1 MKIPGTEV
9 GASIQIDPSLSLD
22 QQPQI
27 EQIRQLIRRTEERF
41 FDHLSDLFDA
51 DSEKYA
57 KIETIMLR
65 NANIDGPSLLEVL
78 ERKGK
83 GIERSQVVFADD
95 SELIWY
101 KKNTIIALREQS
113 DIEASNTL
121 WETYAKNQDHTLREI
136 MNQAESAELRSQL
149 LKETFGRT
157 GKKIYMEPVINFD
170 YGYNIF
176 VGENFYANF
185 NCTFLDVSTIEI
197 GDNCMFAPNVQLY
210 TATHPL
216 HPVKRNSGLEYAKPI
231 KIGDNVWLGG
241 GVIVTPGVTLGNN
254 VVVGAGSV
262 VTKSFPDNVVIAGNP
277 ARIIKT
283 VEEEPLEESLET
295 LRQKIDTI
303 DRELVALL
311 EKRMDTVTKIGQVK
325 KEGNQAVY
333 DEKREQQ
340 VLDKVAK
347 LLKNKGYKETIT
359 NTYVD
364 LMKHSREYQ
373 NKMKEE

>member
-1 MKIPGTEV
+1 MTEFKTEKEKMIA
-9 GASIQIDPSLSLD
+9 GELYFANDPELV
-22 QQPQI
+22 
-27 EQIRQLIRRTEERF
+27 
-41 FDHLSDLFDA
+41 A
-51 DSEKYA
+51 DRMFA
-57 KIETIMLR
+57 
-65 NANIDGPSLLEVL
+65 
-78 ERKGK
+78 
-83 GIERSQVVFADD
+83 RSQ
-95 SELIWY
+95 SQ
-101 KKNTIIALREQS
+101 II
-113 DIEASNTL
+113 
-121 WETYAKNQDHTLREI
+121 
-136 MNQAESAELRSQL
+136 NQAESAELRSQL

-170 YGYNIF
+170 YGSNIF

-231 KIGDNVWLGG
+231 KIGNNVWLGG
-241 GVIVTPGVTLGNN
+241 GVIVTPGVTLGDN

-283 VEEEPLEESLET
+283 VEEELTEESLET
-295 LRQKIDTI
+295 LRHKIDMI

-325 KEGNQAVY
+325 KEENQAVY
-333 DEKREQQ
+333 DAKREQQ
-340 VLDKVAK
+340 VLDKVVS

-359 NTYVD
+359 DTYVD

>member
-1 MKIPGTEV
+1 MTEFKTEKEKMIA
-9 GASIQIDPSLSLD
+9 GELYFANDPELV
-22 QQPQI
+22 
-27 EQIRQLIRRTEERF
+27 
-41 FDHLSDLFDA
+41 A
-51 DSEKYA
+51 DRMFA
-57 KIETIMLR
+57 
-65 NANIDGPSLLEVL
+65 
-78 ERKGK
+78 
-83 GIERSQVVFADD
+83 RSQ
-95 SELIWY
+95 SQ
-101 KKNTIIALREQS
+101 II
-113 DIEASNTL
+113 
-121 WETYAKNQDHTLREI
+121 
-136 MNQAESAELRSQL
+136 NQAESAELRSQL

-197 GDNCMFAPNVQLY
+197 GDNCMFAPNVQIY

-231 KIGDNVWLGG
+231 KIGNNVWLGG
-241 GVIVTPGVTLGNN
+241 GVIVTPGVTLGDN

-283 VEEEPLEESLET
+283 VEEELTEESLET
-295 LRQKIDTI
+295 LRHKIDMI

-325 KEGNQAVY
+325 KEENQAVY
-333 DEKREQQ
+333 DAKREQQ
-340 VLDKVAK
+340 VLDKVVS
-347 LLKNKGYKETIT
+347 LLKNKRYKETIT
-359 NTYVD
+359 DTYVD

>member
-1 MKIPGTEV
+1 MTELKTEKEKMIA
-9 GASIQIDPSLSLD
+9 GELYFANDPELV
-22 QQPQI
+22 
-27 EQIRQLIRRTEERF
+27 
-41 FDHLSDLFDA
+41 SDRMFA
-51 DSEKYA
+51 
-57 KIETIMLR
+57 
-65 NANIDGPSLLEVL
+65 
-78 ERKGK
+78 
-83 GIERSQVVFADD
+83 RSQ
-95 SELIWY
+95 SQ
-101 KKNTIIALREQS
+101 II
-113 DIEASNTL
+113 
-121 WETYAKNQDHTLREI
+121 
-136 MNQAESAELRSQL
+136 NQAESAELRSQL

>member
-1 MKIPGTEV
+1 MTEFKTEKEKMIA
-9 GASIQIDPSLSLD
+9 GELYFANDPELV
-22 QQPQI
+22 
-27 EQIRQLIRRTEERF
+27 
-41 FDHLSDLFDA
+41 A
-51 DSEKYA
+51 DRMFA
-57 KIETIMLR
+57 
-65 NANIDGPSLLEVL
+65 
-78 ERKGK
+78 
-83 GIERSQVVFADD
+83 RSQ
-95 SELIWY
+95 SQ
-101 KKNTIIALREQS
+101 II
-113 DIEASNTL
+113 
-121 WETYAKNQDHTLREI
+121 
-136 MNQAESAELRSQL
+136 NQAESAELRSQL

-157 GKKIYMEPVINFD
+157 GKKIYMGPVINFD

-231 KIGDNVWLGG
+231 KIGNNVWLGG
-241 GVIVTPGVTLGNN
+241 GVIVTPGVTLGDN

-283 VEEEPLEESLET
+283 VEEELTEESLET
-295 LRQKIDTI
+295 LRHKIDMI

-325 KEGNQAVY
+325 KEENQAVY
-333 DEKREQQ
+333 DAKREQQ
-340 VLDKVAK
+340 VLDKVVS

-359 NTYVD
+359 DTYVD

>member
-1 MKIPGTEV
+1 MTEFKTEKEKMIA
-9 GASIQIDPSLSLD
+9 GELYFANDPELV
-22 QQPQI
+22 
-27 EQIRQLIRRTEERF
+27 
-41 FDHLSDLFDA
+41 A
-51 DSEKYA
+51 DRMFA
-57 KIETIMLR
+57 
-65 NANIDGPSLLEVL
+65 
-78 ERKGK
+78 
-83 GIERSQVVFADD
+83 RSQ
-95 SELIWY
+95 SQ
-101 KKNTIIALREQS
+101 II
-113 DIEASNTL
+113 
-121 WETYAKNQDHTLREI
+121 
-136 MNQAESAELRSQL
+136 NQAESAELRSQL

-231 KIGDNVWLGG
+231 KIGNNVWLGG
-241 GVIVTPGVTLGNN
+241 GVIVTPGVTLGDN

-283 VEEEPLEESLET
+283 VEEELTEESLET
-295 LRQKIDTI
+295 LRHKIDMI
-303 DRELVALL
+303 DRELIALL
-311 EKRMDTVTKIGQVK
+311 EKRMDTLTKIGQVK
-325 KEGNQAVY
+325 KEENQAVY
-333 DEKREQQ
+333 DAKREQQ
-340 VLDKVAK
+340 VLDKVVS

-359 NTYVD
+359 DTYVD

>member
-1 MKIPGTEV
+1 MTEFKTEKEKMIA
-9 GASIQIDPSLSLD
+9 GELYFANDPELV
-22 QQPQI
+22 
-27 EQIRQLIRRTEERF
+27 
-41 FDHLSDLFDA
+41 SDRMFA
-51 DSEKYA
+51 
-57 KIETIMLR
+57 
-65 NANIDGPSLLEVL
+65 
-78 ERKGK
+78 
-83 GIERSQVVFADD
+83 RSQ
-95 SELIWY
+95 SQ
-101 KKNTIIALREQS
+101 II
-113 DIEASNTL
+113 
-121 WETYAKNQDHTLREI
+121 
-136 MNQAESAELRSQL
+136 NQAESAELRSQL

-262 VTKSFPDNVVIAGNP
+262 VTKSFPDNAVIAGNP

>member
-1 MKIPGTEV
+1 MTEFKTEKEKMIA
-9 GASIQIDPSLSLD
+9 GELYFANDPELV
-22 QQPQI
+22 
-27 EQIRQLIRRTEERF
+27 
-41 FDHLSDLFDA
+41 A
-51 DSEKYA
+51 DRMFA
-57 KIETIMLR
+57 
-65 NANIDGPSLLEVL
+65 
-78 ERKGK
+78 
-83 GIERSQVVFADD
+83 RSQ
-95 SELIWY
+95 SQ
-101 KKNTIIALREQS
+101 II
-113 DIEASNTL
+113 
-121 WETYAKNQDHTLREI
+121 
-136 MNQAESAELRSQL
+136 NQAESAELRSQL

-231 KIGDNVWLGG
+231 KIGNNVWLGG
-241 GVIVTPGVTLGNN
+241 GVIVTPGVTLGDN

-283 VEEEPLEESLET
+283 VEEELTEESLET
-295 LRQKIDTI
+295 LRHKIDMI

-325 KEGNQAVY
+325 KEENQAVY
-333 DEKREQQ
+333 DAKREQQ
-340 VLDKVAK
+340 VLDKVVS
-347 LLKNKGYKETIT
+347 LLKNKGYKETIKD
-359 NTYVD
+359 TYVD

>member
-1 MKIPGTEV
+1 MTEFKTEKEKMIA
-9 GASIQIDPSLSLD
+9 GELYFANDPELV
-22 QQPQI
+22 
-27 EQIRQLIRRTEERF
+27 
-41 FDHLSDLFDA
+41 A
-51 DSEKYA
+51 DRMFA
-57 KIETIMLR
+57 
-65 NANIDGPSLLEVL
+65 
-78 ERKGK
+78 
-83 GIERSQVVFADD
+83 RSQ
-95 SELIWY
+95 SQ
-101 KKNTIIALREQS
+101 II
-113 DIEASNTL
+113 
-121 WETYAKNQDHTLREI
+121 
-136 MNQAESAELRSQL
+136 NQAESAELRSQL

-231 KIGDNVWLGG
+231 KIGNNVWLGG
-241 GVIVTPGVTLGNN
+241 GVIVTPGVTLGDN

-283 VEEEPLEESLET
+283 VEEELTEESLET
-295 LRQKIDTI
+295 LRHKIDMI
-303 DRELVALL
+303 DRELIALL

-325 KEGNQAVY
+325 KEENQAVY
-333 DEKREQQ
+333 DAKREQQ
-340 VLDKVAK
+340 VLDKVVS

-359 NTYVD
+359 DTYVD
-364 LMKHSREYQ
+364 LMKHSRDT
-373 NKMKEE
+373 KTK

>member
-1 MKIPGTEV
+1 MTEFKTEKEKMIA
-9 GASIQIDPSLSLD
+9 GELYFANDPELV
-22 QQPQI
+22 
-27 EQIRQLIRRTEERF
+27 
-41 FDHLSDLFDA
+41 A
-51 DSEKYA
+51 DRMFA
-57 KIETIMLR
+57 
-65 NANIDGPSLLEVL
+65 
-78 ERKGK
+78 
-83 GIERSQVVFADD
+83 RSQ
-95 SELIWY
+95 SQ
-101 KKNTIIALREQS
+101 II
-113 DIEASNTL
+113 
-121 WETYAKNQDHTLREI
+121 
-136 MNQAESAELRSQL
+136 NQAESAELRSQL

-176 VGENFYANF
+176 VAENFYANF

-311 EKRMDTVTKIGQVK
+311 EKRMDIVTKIGQVK
-325 KEGNQAVY
+325 KEGNKAVY

-359 NTYVD
+359 DTYVD

>member
-1 MKIPGTEV
+1 MTEFKTEKEKMIA
-9 GASIQIDPSLSLD
+9 GELYFANDPELV
-22 QQPQI
+22 
-27 EQIRQLIRRTEERF
+27 
-41 FDHLSDLFDA
+41 A
-51 DSEKYA
+51 DRMFA
-57 KIETIMLR
+57 
-65 NANIDGPSLLEVL
+65 
-78 ERKGK
+78 
-83 GIERSQVVFADD
+83 RSQ
-95 SELIWY
+95 SQ
-101 KKNTIIALREQS
+101 II
-113 DIEASNTL
+113 
-121 WETYAKNQDHTLREI
+121 
-136 MNQAESAELRSQL
+136 NQAESAELRSQL

-241 GVIVTPGVTLGNN
+241 SVIVTPGVTLGNN

-359 NTYVD
+359 DTYVD

>member
-1 MKIPGTEV
+1 MTEFKTEKEKMIA
-9 GASIQIDPSLSLD
+9 GELYFANDPELV
-22 QQPQI
+22 
-27 EQIRQLIRRTEERF
+27 
-41 FDHLSDLFDA
+41 SDRMFA
-51 DSEKYA
+51 
-57 KIETIMLR
+57 
-65 NANIDGPSLLEVL
+65 
-78 ERKGK
+78 
-83 GIERSQVVFADD
+83 RSQ
-95 SELIWY
+95 SQ
-101 KKNTIIALREQS
+101 II
-113 DIEASNTL
+113 
-121 WETYAKNQDHTLREI
+121 
-136 MNQAESAELRSQL
+136 NQAESAELRSQL

-157 GKKIYMEPVINFD
+157 EKKIYMEPVINFD

>member
-1 MKIPGTEV
+1 MTEFKTEKEKMIA
-9 GASIQIDPSLSLD
+9 GELYFANDPELV
-22 QQPQI
+22 
-27 EQIRQLIRRTEERF
+27 
-41 FDHLSDLFDA
+41 A
-51 DSEKYA
+51 DRMFA
-57 KIETIMLR
+57 
-65 NANIDGPSLLEVL
+65 
-78 ERKGK
+78 
-83 GIERSQVVFADD
+83 RSQ
-95 SELIWY
+95 SQ
-101 KKNTIIALREQS
+101 II
-113 DIEASNTL
+113 
-121 WETYAKNQDHTLREI
+121 
-136 MNQAESAELRSQL
+136 NQAESAELRSQL

-157 GKKIYMEPVINFD
+157 WKKIYMEPVINFD

-231 KIGDNVWLGG
+231 KIGNNVWLGG
-241 GVIVTPGVTLGNN
+241 GVIVTPGVTLGDN

-283 VEEEPLEESLET
+283 VEEELTEESLET
-295 LRQKIDTI
+295 LRHKIDMI

-325 KEGNQAVY
+325 KEENQAVY
-333 DEKREQQ
+333 DAKREQQ
-340 VLDKVAK
+340 VLDKVVS

-359 NTYVD
+359 DTYVD

>member
-1 MKIPGTEV
+1 MTEFKTEKEKMIA
-9 GASIQIDPSLSLD
+9 GELYFANDPELV
-22 QQPQI
+22 
-27 EQIRQLIRRTEERF
+27 
-41 FDHLSDLFDA
+41 A
-51 DSEKYA
+51 DRMFA
-57 KIETIMLR
+57 
-65 NANIDGPSLLEVL
+65 
-78 ERKGK
+78 
-83 GIERSQVVFADD
+83 RSQ
-95 SELIWY
+95 SQ
-101 KKNTIIALREQS
+101 II
-113 DIEASNTL
+113 
-121 WETYAKNQDHTLREI
+121 
-136 MNQAESAELRSQL
+136 NQAESAELRSQL

-359 NTYVD
+359 DTYVD

-373 NKMKEE
+373 NKMKEESV

>member
-1 MKIPGTEV
+1 MTEFKTEKEKMIA
-9 GASIQIDPSLSLD
+9 GELYFANDPELV
-22 QQPQI
+22 
-27 EQIRQLIRRTEERF
+27 
-41 FDHLSDLFDA
+41 A
-51 DSEKYA
+51 DRMFA
-57 KIETIMLR
+57 
-65 NANIDGPSLLEVL
+65 
-78 ERKGK
+78 
-83 GIERSQVVFADD
+83 RSQ
-95 SELIWY
+95 SQ
-101 KKNTIIALREQS
+101 II
-113 DIEASNTL
+113 
-121 WETYAKNQDHTLREI
+121 
-136 MNQAESAELRSQL
+136 NQAESAELRSQL

-262 VTKSFPDNVVIAGNP
+262 VTKSFPDNVVITGNP

-359 NTYVD
+359 DTYVD

>member
-1 MKIPGTEV
+1 MTEFKTEKEKMIA
-9 GASIQIDPSLSLD
+9 GELYFANDPELV
-22 QQPQI
+22 
-27 EQIRQLIRRTEERF
+27 
-41 FDHLSDLFDA
+41 A
-51 DSEKYA
+51 DRMFA
-57 KIETIMLR
+57 
-65 NANIDGPSLLEVL
+65 
-78 ERKGK
+78 
-83 GIERSQVVFADD
+83 RSQ
-95 SELIWY
+95 SQ
-101 KKNTIIALREQS
+101 II
-113 DIEASNTL
+113 
-121 WETYAKNQDHTLREI
+121 
-136 MNQAESAELRSQL
+136 NQAESAELRSQL

-231 KIGDNVWLGG
+231 KIGNNVWLGG
-241 GVIVTPGVTLGNN
+241 GVIVTPGVTLGDN

-262 VTKSFPDNVVIAGNP
+262 VTKSFPDNVVIARNP

-283 VEEEPLEESLET
+283 VEEELTEESLET
-295 LRQKIDTI
+295 LRHKIDMI
-303 DRELVALL
+303 DRELIALL

-325 KEGNQAVY
+325 KEENQAVY
-333 DEKREQQ
+333 DAKREQQ
-340 VLDKVAK
+340 VLDKVVS

-359 NTYVD
+359 DTYVD

>member
-1 MKIPGTEV
+1 MTEFKTEKEKMIA
-9 GASIQIDPSLSLD
+9 GELYFANDPELV
-22 QQPQI
+22 
-27 EQIRQLIRRTEERF
+27 
-41 FDHLSDLFDA
+41 SDRMFA
-51 DSEKYA
+51 
-57 KIETIMLR
+57 
-65 NANIDGPSLLEVL
+65 
-78 ERKGK
+78 
-83 GIERSQVVFADD
+83 RSQ
-95 SELIWY
+95 SQ
-101 KKNTIIALREQS
+101 II
-113 DIEASNTL
+113 
-121 WETYAKNQDHTLREI
+121 
-136 MNQAESAELRSQL
+136 NQAESAELRSQL

-364 LMKHSREYQ
+364 LMKHSREHQ

>member
-1 MKIPGTEV
+1 MTEFKTEKEKMIA
-9 GASIQIDPSLSLD
+9 GELYFANDPELV
-22 QQPQI
+22 
-27 EQIRQLIRRTEERF
+27 
-41 FDHLSDLFDA
+41 A
-51 DSEKYA
+51 DRMFA
-57 KIETIMLR
+57 
-65 NANIDGPSLLEVL
+65 
-78 ERKGK
+78 
-83 GIERSQVVFADD
+83 RSQ
-95 SELIWY
+95 SQ
-101 KKNTIIALREQS
+101 II
-113 DIEASNTL
+113 
-121 WETYAKNQDHTLREI
+121 
-136 MNQAESAELRSQL
+136 NQAESAELRSQL

-359 NTYVD
+359 DTYVD

>member
-1 MKIPGTEV
+1 MTEFKTEKEKMIA
-9 GASIQIDPSLSLD
+9 GELYFANDPELV
-22 QQPQI
+22 
-27 EQIRQLIRRTEERF
+27 
-41 FDHLSDLFDA
+41 A
-51 DSEKYA
+51 DRMFA
-57 KIETIMLR
+57 
-65 NANIDGPSLLEVL
+65 
-78 ERKGK
+78 
-83 GIERSQVVFADD
+83 RSQ
-95 SELIWY
+95 SQ
-101 KKNTIIALREQS
+101 II
-113 DIEASNTL
+113 
-121 WETYAKNQDHTLREI
+121 
-136 MNQAESAELRSQL
+136 NQAESAELRSQL

-231 KIGDNVWLGG
+231 KIGNNVWLGG
-241 GVIVTPGVTLGNN
+241 GVIVTPGVTLGDN

-283 VEEEPLEESLET
+283 VDEELTEESLET
-295 LRQKIDTI
+295 LRHKIDMI

-325 KEGNQAVY
+325 KEENQAVY
-333 DEKREQQ
+333 DAKREQQ
-340 VLDKVAK
+340 VLDKVVS

-359 NTYVD
+359 DTYVD

>member
-1 MKIPGTEV
+1 MTEFKTEKEKMIA
-9 GASIQIDPSLSLD
+9 GELYFANDPELV
-22 QQPQI
+22 
-27 EQIRQLIRRTEERF
+27 
-41 FDHLSDLFDA
+41 A
-51 DSEKYA
+51 DRMFA
-57 KIETIMLR
+57 
-65 NANIDGPSLLEVL
+65 
-78 ERKGK
+78 
-83 GIERSQVVFADD
+83 RSQ
-95 SELIWY
+95 SQ
-101 KKNTIIALREQS
+101 II
-113 DIEASNTL
+113 
-121 WETYAKNQDHTLREI
+121 
-136 MNQAESAELRSQL
+136 NQAESAELRSQL

-231 KIGDNVWLGG
+231 KIGNNVWLGG
-241 GVIVTPGVTLGNN
+241 GVIVTPGVTLGDN

-283 VEEEPLEESLET
+283 VEEELTEESLET
-295 LRQKIDTI
+295 LRHKIDMI
-303 DRELVALL
+303 DRKLVALL

-325 KEGNQAVY
+325 KEENQAVY
-333 DEKREQQ
+333 DAKREQQ
-340 VLDKVAK
+340 VLDKVVS

-359 NTYVD
+359 DTYVD

>member
-1 MKIPGTEV
+1 MTEFKTEKEKMIA
-9 GASIQIDPSLSLD
+9 GELYFANDPELV
-22 QQPQI
+22 
-27 EQIRQLIRRTEERF
+27 
-41 FDHLSDLFDA
+41 A
-51 DSEKYA
+51 DRMFA
-57 KIETIMLR
+57 
-65 NANIDGPSLLEVL
+65 
-78 ERKGK
+78 
-83 GIERSQVVFADD
+83 RSQ
-95 SELIWY
+95 SQ
-101 KKNTIIALREQS
+101 II
-113 DIEASNTL
+113 
-121 WETYAKNQDHTLREI
+121 
-136 MNQAESAELRSQL
+136 NQAESAELRSQL

-283 VEEEPLEESLET
+283 VEEELTEESLET
-295 LRQKIDTI
+295 LRHKIDMI

-325 KEGNQAVY
+325 KEENQAVY
-333 DEKREQQ
+333 DAKREQQ
-340 VLDKVAK
+340 VLDKVVS

-359 NTYVD
+359 DTYVD

>member
-1 MKIPGTEV
+1 MTEFKTEKEKMIA
-9 GASIQIDPSLSLD
+9 GELYFANDPELV
-22 QQPQI
+22 
-27 EQIRQLIRRTEERF
+27 
-41 FDHLSDLFDA
+41 SDRMFA
-51 DSEKYA
+51 
-57 KIETIMLR
+57 
-65 NANIDGPSLLEVL
+65 
-78 ERKGK
+78 
-83 GIERSQVVFADD
+83 RSQ
-95 SELIWY
+95 SQ
-101 KKNTIIALREQS
+101 II
-113 DIEASNTL
+113 
-121 WETYAKNQDHTLREI
+121 
-136 MNQAESAELRSQL
+136 NQAESAELRSQL

-325 KEGNQAVY
+325 KEGNKAVY

>member
-1 MKIPGTEV
+1 MTEFKTEKEKMIA
-9 GASIQIDPSLSLD
+9 GELYFANDPELV
-22 QQPQI
+22 
-27 EQIRQLIRRTEERF
+27 
-41 FDHLSDLFDA
+41 A
-51 DSEKYA
+51 DRMFA
-57 KIETIMLR
+57 
-65 NANIDGPSLLEVL
+65 
-78 ERKGK
+78 
-83 GIERSQVVFADD
+83 RSQ
-95 SELIWY
+95 SQ
-101 KKNTIIALREQS
+101 II
-113 DIEASNTL
+113 
-121 WETYAKNQDHTLREI
+121 
-136 MNQAESAELRSQL
+136 NQAESAELRSQL

-303 DRELVALL
+303 DLELGAVL

-325 KEGNQAVY
+325 KEGNKAVY

-359 NTYVD
+359 DTYVD

>member
-1 MKIPGTEV
+1 MTEFKTEKEKMIA
-9 GASIQIDPSLSLD
+9 GELYFANDPELV
-22 QQPQI
+22 
-27 EQIRQLIRRTEERF
+27 
-41 FDHLSDLFDA
+41 A
-51 DSEKYA
+51 DRMFA
-57 KIETIMLR
+57 
-65 NANIDGPSLLEVL
+65 
-78 ERKGK
+78 
-83 GIERSQVVFADD
+83 RSQ
-95 SELIWY
+95 SQ
-101 KKNTIIALREQS
+101 II
-113 DIEASNTL
+113 
-121 WETYAKNQDHTLREI
+121 
-136 MNQAESAELRSQL
+136 NQAESAELRSQL

-216 HPVKRNSGLEYAKPI
+216 HPVKRNSGLEYAKHI
-231 KIGDNVWLGG
+231 KIGNNVWLGG
-241 GVIVTPGVTLGNN
+241 GVIVTPGVTLGDN

-283 VEEEPLEESLET
+283 VEEELTEESLET
-295 LRQKIDTI
+295 LRHKIDMI

-325 KEGNQAVY
+325 KEENQAVY
-333 DEKREQQ
+333 DAKREQQ
-340 VLDKVAK
+340 VLDKVVS

-359 NTYVD
+359 DTYVD

>member
-1 MKIPGTEV
+1 MTEFKTEKEKMIA
-9 GASIQIDPSLSLD
+9 GELYFANDPELV
-22 QQPQI
+22 
-27 EQIRQLIRRTEERF
+27 
-41 FDHLSDLFDA
+41 A
-51 DSEKYA
+51 DRMFA
-57 KIETIMLR
+57 
-65 NANIDGPSLLEVL
+65 
-78 ERKGK
+78 
-83 GIERSQVVFADD
+83 RSQ
-95 SELIWY
+95 SQ
-101 KKNTIIALREQS
+101 II
-113 DIEASNTL
+113 
-121 WETYAKNQDHTLREI
+121 
-136 MNQAESAELRSQL
+136 NQAESAELRSQL
-149 LKETFGRT
+149 LKETLAVQG
-157 GKKIYMEPVINFD
+157 KIYMEPVINFD

-231 KIGDNVWLGG
+231 KIGNNVWLGG
-241 GVIVTPGVTLGNN
+241 GVIVTPGVTLGDN

-283 VEEEPLEESLET
+283 VEEELTEESLET
-295 LRQKIDTI
+295 LRHKIDMI

-325 KEGNQAVY
+325 KEENQAVY
-333 DEKREQQ
+333 DAKREQQ
-340 VLDKVAK
+340 VLDKVVS

-359 NTYVD
+359 DTYVD

>member
-1 MKIPGTEV
+1 MTEFKTEKEKMIA
-9 GASIQIDPSLSLD
+9 GDLYFANDPELV
-22 QQPQI
+22 
-27 EQIRQLIRRTEERF
+27 
-41 FDHLSDLFDA
+41 A
-51 DSEKYA
+51 DRMFA
-57 KIETIMLR
+57 
-65 NANIDGPSLLEVL
+65 
-78 ERKGK
+78 
-83 GIERSQVVFADD
+83 RSQ
-95 SELIWY
+95 SQ
-101 KKNTIIALREQS
+101 II
-113 DIEASNTL
+113 
-121 WETYAKNQDHTLREI
+121 
-136 MNQAESAELRSQL
+136 NQAESAELRSQL

-231 KIGDNVWLGG
+231 KIGNNVWLGG
-241 GVIVTPGVTLGNN
+241 GVIVTPGVTLGDN

-277 ARIIKT
+277 DRIIKT
-283 VEEEPLEESLET
+283 VEEELTEESLET
-295 LRQKIDTI
+295 LRHKIDMI

-325 KEGNQAVY
+325 KEENQAVY
-333 DEKREQQ
+333 DAKREQQ
-340 VLDKVAK
+340 VLDKVVS

-359 NTYVD
+359 DTYVD

>member
-1 MKIPGTEV
+1 MTEFKTEKEKMIA
-9 GASIQIDPSLSLD
+9 GELYFANDPELV
-22 QQPQI
+22 
-27 EQIRQLIRRTEERF
+27 
-41 FDHLSDLFDA
+41 SDRMFA
-51 DSEKYA
+51 
-57 KIETIMLR
+57 
-65 NANIDGPSLLEVL
+65 
-78 ERKGK
+78 
-83 GIERSQVVFADD
+83 RSQ
-95 SELIWY
+95 SQ
-101 KKNTIIALREQS
+101 II
-113 DIEASNTL
+113 
-121 WETYAKNQDHTLREI
+121 
-136 MNQAESAELRSQL
+136 NQAESAELRSQL

-231 KIGDNVWLGG
+231 KIGNNVWLGG
-241 GVIVTPGVTLGNN
+241 GVIVTPGVTLGDN

-277 ARIIKT
+277 ARIIKA
-283 VEEEPLEESLET
+283 VEEELTEESLET
-295 LRQKIDTI
+295 LRHKIDMI

-325 KEGNQAVY
+325 KEENQAVY
-333 DEKREQQ
+333 DAKREQQ
-340 VLDKVAK
+340 VLDKVVS

-359 NTYVD
+359 DTYVD

>member
-1 MKIPGTEV
+1 MTEFKTEKEKMIA
-9 GASIQIDPSLSLD
+9 GELYFANDPELV
-22 QQPQI
+22 
-27 EQIRQLIRRTEERF
+27 
-41 FDHLSDLFDA
+41 A
-51 DSEKYA
+51 DRMFA
-57 KIETIMLR
+57 
-65 NANIDGPSLLEVL
+65 
-78 ERKGK
+78 
-83 GIERSQVVFADD
+83 RSQ
-95 SELIWY
+95 SQ
-101 KKNTIIALREQS
+101 II
-113 DIEASNTL
+113 
-121 WETYAKNQDHTLREI
+121 
-136 MNQAESAELRSQL
+136 NQAESAELRSQL

-283 VEEEPLEESLET
+283 VEEGPLEESLET

-340 VLDKVAK
+340 VLDKVTK

-359 NTYVD
+359 DTYVD

>member
-1 MKIPGTEV
+1 MTEFKTEKEKMIA
-9 GASIQIDPSLSLD
+9 GELYFTNDPELV
-22 QQPQI
+22 
-27 EQIRQLIRRTEERF
+27 
-41 FDHLSDLFDA
+41 A
-51 DSEKYA
+51 DRMFA
-57 KIETIMLR
+57 
-65 NANIDGPSLLEVL
+65 
-78 ERKGK
+78 
-83 GIERSQVVFADD
+83 RSQ
-95 SELIWY
+95 SQ
-101 KKNTIIALREQS
+101 II
-113 DIEASNTL
+113 
-121 WETYAKNQDHTLREI
+121 
-136 MNQAESAELRSQL
+136 NQAESAELRSQL

-359 NTYVD
+359 DTYVD

-373 NKMKEE
+373 NKMKEESV

>member
-1 MKIPGTEV
+1 MTEFKTEKEKMIA
-9 GASIQIDPSLSLD
+9 GELYFANDPELV
-22 QQPQI
+22 
-27 EQIRQLIRRTEERF
+27 
-41 FDHLSDLFDA
+41 A
-51 DSEKYA
+51 DRMFA
-57 KIETIMLR
+57 
-65 NANIDGPSLLEVL
+65 
-78 ERKGK
+78 
-83 GIERSQVVFADD
+83 RSQ
-95 SELIWY
+95 SQ
-101 KKNTIIALREQS
+101 II
-113 DIEASNTL
+113 
-121 WETYAKNQDHTLREI
+121 
-136 MNQAESAELRSQL
+136 NQAESAELRSQL

-231 KIGDNVWLGG
+231 KIGNNVWLGG
-241 GVIVTPGVTLGNN
+241 RVIVTPGVTLGDN

-283 VEEEPLEESLET
+283 VEEELTEESLET
-295 LRQKIDTI
+295 LRHKIDMI

-325 KEGNQAVY
+325 KEENQAVY
-333 DEKREQQ
+333 DAKREQQ
-340 VLDKVAK
+340 VLDKVVS

-359 NTYVD
+359 DTYVD

>member
-1 MKIPGTEV
+1 MTEFKTEKEKMIA
-9 GASIQIDPSLSLD
+9 GELYFANDPELV
-22 QQPQI
+22 
-27 EQIRQLIRRTEERF
+27 
-41 FDHLSDLFDA
+41 A
-51 DSEKYA
+51 DRMFA
-57 KIETIMLR
+57 
-65 NANIDGPSLLEVL
+65 
-78 ERKGK
+78 
-83 GIERSQVVFADD
+83 RSQ
-95 SELIWY
+95 SQ
-101 KKNTIIALREQS
+101 II
-113 DIEASNTL
+113 N
-121 WETYAKNQDHTLREI
+121 K
-136 MNQAESAELRSQL
+136 AESAELRSQL

-231 KIGDNVWLGG
+231 KIGNNVWLGG
-241 GVIVTPGVTLGNN
+241 GVIVTPGVTLGDN

-283 VEEEPLEESLET
+283 VEEELTEESLET
-295 LRQKIDTI
+295 LRHKIDMI

-325 KEGNQAVY
+325 KEENQAVY
-333 DEKREQQ
+333 DAKREQQ
-340 VLDKVAK
+340 VLDKVVS

-359 NTYVD
+359 DTYVD

>member
-1 MKIPGTEV
+1 MTEFK
-9 GASIQIDPSLSLD
+9 
-22 QQPQI
+22 
-27 EQIRQLIRRTEERF
+27 TEKEKMIAGELYF
-41 FDHLSDLFDA
+41 ANAPELVA
-51 DSEKYA
+51 DRMFA
-57 KIETIMLR
+57 
-65 NANIDGPSLLEVL
+65 
-78 ERKGK
+78 
-83 GIERSQVVFADD
+83 RSQ
-95 SELIWY
+95 SQ
-101 KKNTIIALREQS
+101 II
-113 DIEASNTL
+113 
-121 WETYAKNQDHTLREI
+121 
-136 MNQAESAELRSQL
+136 NQAESAELRSQL

-231 KIGDNVWLGG
+231 KIGNNVWLGG
-241 GVIVTPGVTLGNN
+241 GVIVTPGVTLGDN

-283 VEEEPLEESLET
+283 VEEELTEESLET
-295 LRQKIDTI
+295 LRHKIDMI

-325 KEGNQAVY
+325 KEENQAVY
-333 DEKREQQ
+333 DAKREQQ
-340 VLDKVAK
+340 VLDKVVS

-359 NTYVD
+359 DTYVD

>member
-1 MKIPGTEV
+1 MTEFKTEKEKMIA
-9 GASIQIDPSLSLD
+9 GELYFANDPELV
-22 QQPQI
+22 
-27 EQIRQLIRRTEERF
+27 
-41 FDHLSDLFDA
+41 A
-51 DSEKYA
+51 DRMFA
-57 KIETIMLR
+57 
-65 NANIDGPSLLEVL
+65 
-78 ERKGK
+78 
-83 GIERSQVVFADD
+83 RSQ
-95 SELIWY
+95 SQ
-101 KKNTIIALREQS
+101 II
-113 DIEASNTL
+113 
-121 WETYAKNQDHTLREI
+121 
-136 MNQAESAELRSQL
+136 NQAESAELRSQL

-197 GDNCMFAPNVQLY
+197 CDNCMFAPNVQLY

-231 KIGDNVWLGG
+231 KIGNNVWLGG
-241 GVIVTPGVTLGNN
+241 GVIVTPGVTLGDN

-283 VEEEPLEESLET
+283 VEEELTEESLET
-295 LRQKIDTI
+295 LRHKIDMI
-303 DRELVALL
+303 DRELIALL

-325 KEGNQAVY
+325 KEENQAVY
-333 DEKREQQ
+333 DAKREQQ
-340 VLDKVAK
+340 VLDKVVS

-359 NTYVD
+359 DTYVD

>member
-1 MKIPGTEV
+1 MTEFKTEKEKMIA
-9 GASIQIDPSLSLD
+9 GELYFANDPELV
-22 QQPQI
+22 
-27 EQIRQLIRRTEERF
+27 
-41 FDHLSDLFDA
+41 A
-51 DSEKYA
+51 DRMFA
-57 KIETIMLR
+57 
-65 NANIDGPSLLEVL
+65 
-78 ERKGK
+78 
-83 GIERSQVVFADD
+83 RSQ
-95 SELIWY
+95 SQ
-101 KKNTIIALREQS
+101 IIS
-113 DIEASNTL
+113 
-121 WETYAKNQDHTLREI
+121 
-136 MNQAESAELRSQL
+136 QAESAELRSQL

-231 KIGDNVWLGG
+231 KIGNNVWLGG
-241 GVIVTPGVTLGNN
+241 GVIVTPGVTLGDN

-283 VEEEPLEESLET
+283 VEEELTEESLET
-295 LRQKIDTI
+295 LRHKIDMI

-325 KEGNQAVY
+325 KEENQAVY
-333 DEKREQQ
+333 DAKREQQ
-340 VLDKVAK
+340 VLDKVVS

-359 NTYVD
+359 DTYVD

>member
-1 MKIPGTEV
+1 MTEFKTEKEKMIA
-9 GASIQIDPSLSLD
+9 GELYFANDPELV
-22 QQPQI
+22 
-27 EQIRQLIRRTEERF
+27 
-41 FDHLSDLFDA
+41 A
-51 DSEKYA
+51 DRMFA
-57 KIETIMLR
+57 
-65 NANIDGPSLLEVL
+65 
-78 ERKGK
+78 
-83 GIERSQVVFADD
+83 RSQ
-95 SELIWY
+95 SQ
-101 KKNTIIALREQS
+101 II
-113 DIEASNTL
+113 
-121 WETYAKNQDHTLREI
+121 
-136 MNQAESAELRSQL
+136 NQAESAELRSQL

-231 KIGDNVWLGG
+231 KIGNNVWLGG
-241 GVIVTPGVTLGNN
+241 GVIVTPGVTLGDN

-283 VEEEPLEESLET
+283 VEEELTEESLET
-295 LRQKIDTI
+295 LRHKIDMI

-325 KEGNQAVY
+325 KEENQAVY
-333 DEKREQQ
+333 DAKREQQ
-340 VLDKVAK
+340 VLDKVVS
-347 LLKNKGYKETIT
+347 LLKKKRYKETIT
-359 NTYVD
+359 DTYVD